1 MIKKNSINRS
11 KRQNDQNNKAHRLML
26 PYKRDTGSNIQ
37 SWKSLSQVKNV
48 CSCFSVKDKQN
59 LKISMTSYTRL
70 HTKIV
75 SW

>member
-1 MIKKNSINRS
+1 
-11 KRQNDQNNKAHRLML
+11 ML

-70 HTKIV
+70 HRKIV